1 LTPGSTYKR
10 ALLMFLVVII
20 PVYISILYIYLTG
33 IRLINEELEKSMT
46 SKASF
51 YAQSI
56 SEEMSRIHYQLLQTF
71 NSTDFQKLG
80 MIQQFPTKY
89 VQLET
94 LYRVKEYLSAVL
106 YSSEFLVDAGVYIKE
121 LQHVISFKDAYG
133 VFTEEQFNTLLENIT
148 TNADQGVLFDENEQL
163 YMYAVNPNSYL
174 KDYVS
179 YIAYVEISKDR
190 IYNTMKKFNDDLS
203 SQAVLMDLEGRW
215 SLTFPEDPENGQA
228 LLSFIQGNMQEGV
241 PIRKNIE
248 GTEQWLVIHK
258 IEPLN
263 AKLILLVPWKNQIS
277 ALRLYL
283 VLFIIFTVVS
293 MLFFLYYT
301 LYLRRIIHRPIRD
314 LVDTFSKIEKG
325 KLDLSPRI
333 EDSIEFQYMYKN
345 LQRMLDRLKTGI
357 KQVYEQQIH
366 SQQSE
371 LRHLQSQINPHFLY
385 NSFFNIS
392 RMAKSKDI
400 ESIYSFSRKLASY
413 YRYITRVDNDII
425 QMEEEVQHA
434 KNYAEIQKI
443 RFGERI
449 RVFFPD
455 LPAEMRGVHI
465 PKLILQPIVEN
476 AYEHGLAD
484 VLEEGLIQVS
494 FAKNEAFIEIAIE
507 DNGAGL
513 SPDQLSLLT
522 EKLAKDSFTSEKT
535 GILNVNRRLKILCG
549 DSSGLV
555 VSPSLLGGLCTTVR
569 IQYVHLQRLIDQ
581 KK

>member
-1 LTPGSTYKR
+1 MTPGSTYKR